1 MKDKKS
7 NTKKS
12 KWAFV
17 VYPDSA
23 PPDWIEQLQQ
33 TGLECCISPLHDK
46 DTEPT
51 GEVKKPHWH
60 VIACYSGPTTFNVV
74 KSITDSFNAPIPQ
87 PLESVKGYYRYL
99 THMDNPEKYQYDSN
113 GIKNINGFSIINY
126 SEMTKQEVSAYK
138 KEIQEIIRNN
148 DIVEYCDL
156 LDLLMDNELFDLLD
170 IAQNHTMLF
179 NAYIKSRKYKAQESS
194 R

>member
-51 GEVKKPHWH
+51 GEAKKPHWH

-179 NAYIKSRKYKAQESS
+179 NSYIKSRKYKAQESS